1 MNTLLNRTL
10 YSLAILALSFGAAA
24 VRADSPRAIHTDYP
38 LTKLTDRVYVI
49 YGPVAEP
56 TKINQGYRNNIV
68 IVTTDNGVVVLDP
81 GTSKY
86 VGEMALKKVRSIT
99 KDKVVAVF
107 NSHVHGDHWLGNQA
121 FAEDN
126 PQVKI
131 YAHPNMIKLAKEG
144 EGDRWLKLFN
154 EATDNAVVGTKPVAP
169 NTPVKDRQEI
179 RIGGVKFIVH
189 YTGPAHSDNDIMI
202 EIPQEGV
209 FYTGDIVRN
218 HMLGINEVNF
228 KGYLK
233 AIERILQT
241 REKIYI
247 PGHGKAGDRKIV
259 LAYQNLIRTI
269 RGTVAKLYED
279 GMTDYQI
286 KPYVVNAL
294 GEYQDWYR
302 FKEHIG
308 RLVSLA
314 YLEVQDEAF
323 NK

>member
-1 MNTLLNRTL
+1 MKTLLNRMLCTL
-10 YSLAILALSFGAAA
+10 FALALSFATVASH
-24 VRADSPRAIHTDYP
+24 ADDSRAIHTDYP

-56 TKINQGYRNNIV
+56 TKVNQGYRNNIV
-68 IVTTDNGVVVLDP
+68 FVTTDNGVVVLDP

-86 VGEMALKKVRSIT
+86 VGEMALKKIRTIT

-107 NSHVHGDHWLGNQA
+107 NSHIHGDHWLGNQA
-121 FAEDN
+121 FFEAN

-131 YAHPNMIKLAKEG
+131 YAHPNMIKQAKEG
-144 EGDRWLKLFN
+144 EGDRWLKMFN

-169 NTPVKDRQEI
+169 NTPVRDRQEI

-189 YTGPAHSDNDIMI
+189 STGQAHSDNDIMV
-202 EIPQEGV
+202 EIPQESV

-218 HMLGINEVNF
+218 HMVGINEVNF

-241 REKIYI
+241 QEKIYI

-269 RGTVAKLYED
+269 RGTVAKLYGD

-294 GEYQDWYR
+294 EEYQDWYR

-314 YLEVQDEAF
+314 YLEVQDESF